1 MVDRVRMAGVGASLF
16 LGFAACA
23 GVARAE
29 QVCNTGVGLNVR
41 AEPSISAPVG
51 TTLADGTE
59 FLARGTSEDGL
70 WTATDLGWVYTD
82 YVCPSGTVPSNNRSG
97 SASGN
102 GGGGGTSSWRNP
114 VAGSCVTDP
123 YGWRTE
129 EVAGASP
136 FHYGCDLGAACGANI
151 QGIAPGVVIAAG
163 WNGNYGY
170 QVSVQHPDGT
180 VSSYAHMSQILVEPG
195 QSVGANTV
203 LGLVG
208 TTGLSTGCHV
218 HLETRRNGETFDPQS
233 LIGYGGCPTSGASTG
248 AEFLRP

>member
-16 LGFAACA
+16 LGWA
-23 GVARAE
+23 GVAHAE
-29 QVCNTGVGLNVR
+29 QVCGTGGGLNVR
-41 AEPSISAPVG
+41 TAPSLTAPVT

-59 FLARGTSEDGL
+59 FLSRGTSEDGL
-70 WTATDLGWVYTD
+70 WTATDIGWVYSE
-82 YVCPSGTVPSNNRSG
+82 YVCPSGTVPS
-97 SASGN
+97 
-102 GGGGGTSSWRNP
+102 GGAGGGTTTSWRNP

-129 EVAGASP
+129 QVAGASP
-136 FHYGCDLGAACGANI
+136 FHYGCDLGAPCGANI
-151 QGIAPGVVIAAG
+151 LGIASGTVISAG

-180 VSSYAHMSQILVEPG
+180 VSSYAHMSEIHVEPG
-195 QSVGANTV
+195 DPVGANTV

-233 LIGYGGCPTSGASTG
+233 LIGYGGCPTSGAATG
-248 AEFLRP
+248 AEFLAP